1 MQCTPHLVQVGI
13 VDWELCVVHLK
24 HLEQKLVQNT
34 VHCSLV
40 RLCMIADDVNDIAV
54 DNY

>member
-13 VDWELCVVHLK
+13 VDWELRVVHLK